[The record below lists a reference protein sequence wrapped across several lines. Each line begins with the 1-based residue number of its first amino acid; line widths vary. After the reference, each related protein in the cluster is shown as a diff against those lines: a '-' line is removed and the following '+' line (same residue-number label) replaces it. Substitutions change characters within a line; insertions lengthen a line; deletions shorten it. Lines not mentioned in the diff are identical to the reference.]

1 MKQPEFIKL
10 VDLLSFIALVLMVS
24 TGLLIEITLPTRSGP
39 ASVLSLTRH
48 EWGTAHLYISL
59 IFLLLMACHLFL
71 HVRFIKFAIL
81 GRASRE
87 HTYRVAIGVI
97 GLLALLCLAVLP
109 FFAPVENVR
118 DVDSRPRQHQR
129 DR

>member
-1 MKQPEFIKL
+1 MKQSELIKL

-24 TGLLIEITLPTRSGP
+24 TGLLIEFTLPTRSGP

-48 EWGTAHLYISL
+48 EWGSVHLYISL

-71 HVRFIKFAIL
+71 HVKFIKVAVL

-87 HTYRVAIGVI
+87 HTYRVAIGLV
-97 GLLALLCLAVLP
+97 GLLALLCLAVMP
-109 FFAPVENVR
+109 FLFPIENAR
-118 DVDSRPRQHQR
+118 DVGGPRYHQSTK
-129 DR
+129 